1 MSKKVVLGKER
12 ILDRWSVLVDGAKGN
27 GGEVIEKTV
36 KYIEASKAPDLKL
49 ERVRVFPPGG
59 WKFLSRFFKRYDVG
73 REYLRV
79 VNEELG
85 KIDMYVGA
93 VDYGENLYVS
103 WYLAVEAGIF
113 DRLFPKEKM
122 ARLRLG
128 TDILVE
134 EELNAYVTCIHHCLL
149 KAVKPAKS
157 IFSTSLAELFAPP
170 TQPPKS
176 LEAEFAEQEIWW
188 LICGWIKDF
197 LMKQ

>member
-1 MSKKVVLGKER
+1 MSKKVVLGKEA
-12 ILDRWSVLVDGAKGN
+12 ILDRWSVLIDGARGKG
-27 GGEVIEKTV
+27 EELMRKTV
-36 KYIEASKAPDLKL
+36 KYIQNSGAPGLTI

-59 WKFLSRFFKRYDVG
+59 WRFLSRFSKRWDIG

-85 KIDMYVGA
+85 KINMYVGA

-122 ARLRLG
+122 ARLIRG
-128 TDILVE
+128 TDILIE

-149 KAVKPAKS
+149 KAVDELMRDLGQDPSKIDRKS
-157 IFSTSLAELFAPP
+157 
-170 TQPPKS
+170 K
-176 LEAEFAEQEIWW
+176 
-188 LICGWIKDF
+188 GF
-197 LMKQ
+197 LGVT